1 MSTYH
6 DPSIAELEDQM
17 KKLHAAS
24 DAGIAR
30 WSRLV
35 SKTNA
40 RDAAIKERILNVDK
54 HVAELKVAA
63 IAPHI
68 LADAKKLPH
77 TQLQLKV
84 ARYNADLKAAEYK
97 RLESRRF
104 EAYKSE
110 SRLRKDNKRLSELN
124 QSLTATLEDKAAS
137 ENKVLESENDRLKEE
152 FARLKAQLEK
162 KTEQCEQKD
171 AIIAGKEQDIA
182 GLKETITAN
191 ETDTDHT
198 SSHNHEGCDELEA
211 AIQEQSDFF
220 SSRCTDLEVKVRT
233 LTAERDDFQSKLKV
247 SEVPLSLFDP
257 CLTQAVCHGDTAEQ
271 SHRERFSRMR
281 WYFRLYLMRAP
292 PPECTT
298 QCSRRRSP
306 CPAMD
311 RSEEPPFQCLDQ
323 VLRATEPGRP

>member
-30 WSRLV
+30 WGRLV

-40 RDAAIKERILNVDK
+40 REAEIKERILNVDK
-54 HVAELKVAA
+54 HVVELKVAA

-68 LADAKKLPH
+68 LTDAKKLPH

-84 ARYNADLKAAEYK
+84 AHDNADIKAAEYKRLSELNQSLTATLKDKAASEDYTKLQLKIAHYNADIKAAEYK
-97 RLESRRF
+97 RLETRRF
-104 EAYKSE
+104 ESFESE
-110 SRLRKDNKRLSELN
+110 SRLKKDNKRLSELN

-137 ENKVLESENDRLKEE
+137 ENKVLESENDRIKEE
-152 FARLKAQLEK
+152 LARLKAQLEK
-162 KTEQCEQKD
+162 KTKECEQKD

-182 GLKETITAN
+182 GLKEDIAAN
-191 ETDTDHT
+191 ETDTDHN

-247 SEVPLSLFDP
+247 SEVTLRRFDH
-257 CLTQAVCHGDTAEQ
+257 CLTQAV
-271 SHRERFSRMR
+271 
-281 WYFRLYLMRAP
+281 Y
-292 PPECTT
+292 
-298 QCSRRRSP
+298 RRS
-306 CPAMD
+306 
-311 RSEEPPFQCLDQ
+311 RGQ
-323 VLRATEPGRP
+323 GRHTHS